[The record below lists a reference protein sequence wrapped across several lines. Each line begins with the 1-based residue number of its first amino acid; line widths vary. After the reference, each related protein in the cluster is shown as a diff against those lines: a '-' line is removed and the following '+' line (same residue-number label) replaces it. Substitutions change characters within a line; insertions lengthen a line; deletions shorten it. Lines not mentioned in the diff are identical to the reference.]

1 MKKLV
6 ERAELLMEA
15 LPYIQLFK
23 NKTIVV
29 KYGGSAMGDDDTV
42 ESILLD
48 ITLLKY
54 VGMHPIIV
62 HGGGVAVN
70 EMLKQLNVE
79 SKFHNGLRITDDDTI
94 DVASMV
100 LIGQVNTNL
109 VAMLNRMGA
118 QAVGLSGISAKLI
131 EAEKMAT
138 VDGVDLGHVGHVTKI
153 NVKLLEAMMK
163 LDYIPVIAPIGI
175 GPDGE
180 KYNINADTA
189 AGEVAAA
196 LKAEKI
202 VFMTDVDGI
211 QTNPKDPKTL
221 LNRFSASQ
229 GLELIEKGVVQ
240 GGMLPKLQAC
250 MRAVESGVD
259 RAHIINGNISHSLLL
274 EVFTDTGIGTMVTK

>member
-54 VGMHPIIV
+54 VGMHPIVV
-62 HGGGVAVN
+62 HGGGIAVN
-70 EMLKQLNVE
+70 EMLRKLNVE

-109 VAMLNRMGA
+109 VAMLNKMGA

-131 EAEKMAT
+131 EAEKMAP

-211 QTNPKDPKTL
+211 QTNQKDPKTL

-229 GLELIEKGVVQ
+229 GLELIEKGIVQ

>member
-1 MKKLV
+1 MKKMV

-70 EMLKQLNVE
+70 EMLGKLHVE
-79 SKFHNGLRITDDDTI
+79 SKFHNGLRITDDGTI
-94 DVASMV
+94 DVAAMV

-109 VAMLNRMGA
+109 VAMLNKMGA
-118 QAVGLSGISAKLI
+118 PAVGLSGLSAKLI
-131 EAEKMAT
+131 EAQKMPP
-138 VDGVDLGHVGHVTKI
+138 VDGVDLGHVGSVTKI
-153 NVKLLEAMMK
+153 NIKLLDSLMK
-163 LDYIPVIAPIGI
+163 MDYIPVIAPIGI

-229 GLELIEKGVVQ
+229 GMELIEKGVVQ
-240 GGMLPKLQAC
+240 GGMLPKLHAC

>member
-70 EMLKQLNVE
+70 EMLKKLDVE
-79 SKFHNGLRITDDDTI
+79 TKFHNGLRITDDDAI

-109 VAMLNRMGA
+109 VAMLNKMGA

-153 NVKLLEAMMK
+153 NVKLLESMMK

-221 LNRFSASQ
+221 LSRFSAAQ
-229 GLELIEKGVVQ
+229 GIELIEKGVVQ

>member
-62 HGGGVAVN
+62 HGGGIAVN
-70 EMLKQLNVE
+70 QMLSNLDVE
-79 SKFHNGLRITDDDTI
+79 SKFHNGLRITDDNVI
-94 DVASMV
+94 DVAAMV

-109 VAMLNRMGA
+109 VGMLNKMGA
-118 QAVGLSGISAKLI
+118 QAVGLSGLSAKLI
-131 EAEKMAT
+131 EAEKMPP
-138 VDGVDLGHVGHVTKI
+138 VDGVDLGHVGKVTKI
-153 NVKLLEAMMK
+153 NAKLLEALMK

-221 LNRFSASQ
+221 LSRFSASQ
-229 GLELIEKGVVQ
+229 GVDLIEKGVVQ

>member
-1 MKKLV
+1 MKKSV

-62 HGGGVAVN
+62 HGGGIAVN
-70 EMLKQLNVE
+70 EMLSKLNVE

-94 DVASMV
+94 DVAAMV

-109 VAMLNRMGA
+109 VSMLNKMGA

-131 EAEKMAT
+131 EAEKMAV
-138 VDGVDLGHVGHVTKI
+138 VDGIDLGHVGHVTKI

-221 LNRFSASQ
+221 LSRFSASQ

-274 EVFTDTGIGTMVTK
+274 EVFTDTGIGTMVNK

>member
-62 HGGGVAVN
+62 HGGGIAVN
-70 EMLKQLNVE
+70 EMLGKLNVA
-79 SKFHNGLRITDDDTI
+79 SKFHQGLRITDDDAI
-94 DVASMV
+94 DVAAMV

-109 VAMLNRMGA
+109 VAMLNKMGA

-131 EAEKMAT
+131 EAEKMT
-138 VDGVDLGHVGHVTKI
+138 PVDGVDLGHVGNVTKI

-211 QTNPKDPKTL
+211 QTNPKDSKTL
-221 LNRFSASQ
+221 LSRFSASQ

-240 GGMLPKLQAC
+240 GGMLPKLKAC

>member
-29 KYGGSAMGDDDTV
+29 KYGGSAMGDDETV

-70 EMLKQLNVE
+70 EMLKKLDVE
-79 SKFHNGLRITDDDTI
+79 SRFHNGLRITDDDTI

-109 VAMLNRMGA
+109 VAMLNKMGA

-131 EAEKMAT
+131 EAEKIAN

-153 NVKLLEAMMK
+153 NVKLLDSMMK

-180 KYNINADTA
+180 QYNINADTA

-221 LNRFSASQ
+221 LSRFSASQ
-229 GLELIEKGVVQ
+229 GIELIEKGVVQ

>member
-1 MKKLV
+1 MKKAT
-6 ERAELLMEA
+6 ERANLLMEA

-29 KYGGSAMGDDDTV
+29 KYGGSAMADDDTV
-42 ESILLD
+42 ESILMD
-48 ITLLKY
+48 ITLLKF

-70 EMLKQLNVE
+70 QMLEKLNVTPR
-79 SKFHNGLRITDDDTI
+79 FHKGLRITDDDTI
-94 DVASMV
+94 DVAAMV

-109 VAMLNRMGA
+109 VSILNKLGA
-118 QAVGLSGISAKLI
+118 PAIGLSGLSAKLI
-131 EAEKMAT
+131 EAEKNPPL
-138 VDGVDLGHVGHVTKI
+138 DGVDLGHVGRITHI
-153 NVKLLEAMMK
+153 NAKFLDSLMR
-163 LDYIPVIAPIGI
+163 LDYIPVVAPIGI

-189 AGEVAAA
+189 AGEIAAA
-196 LKAEKI
+196 VKAEKI

-211 QTNPKDPKTL
+211 QKDPKDPKTL
-221 LNRFSASQ
+221 ISRFAAGQ
-229 GLELIEKGVVQ
+229 AQELIEKGIVG

-250 MRAVESGVD
+250 LRAVESGVD

-274 EVFTDTGIGTMVTK
+274 EVFTDTGIGTMVTR

>member
-1 MKKLV
+1 MKKSV

-62 HGGGVAVN
+62 HGGGIAVN
-70 EMLKQLNVE
+70 EMLGKLHVE
-79 SKFHNGLRITDDDTI
+79 SKFHNGLRITDDDAI
-94 DVASMV
+94 DVAAMV

-109 VAMLNRMGA
+109 VAMLNKMGA
-118 QAVGLSGISAKLI
+118 PAVGLSGLSAKLI
-131 EAEKMAT
+131 EAEKMPP
-138 VDGVDLGHVGHVTKI
+138 VGGVDLGHVGHVTKI
-153 NVKLLEAMMK
+153 NVKLLESMMK

-221 LNRFSASQ
+221 LNRFSAIQ

-240 GGMLPKLQAC
+240 GGMLPKLKAC

>member
-70 EMLKQLNVE
+70 DMLGKLNVQ
-79 SKFHNGLRITDDDTI
+79 SKFHKGLRVTDDDTI
-94 DVASMV
+94 DVAAMV

-109 VAMLNRMGA
+109 VSMLNKMGA
-118 QAVGLSGISAKLI
+118 PAIGLSGLSAKLI
-131 EAEKMAT
+131 EAQKMPP
-138 VDGVDLGHVGHVTKI
+138 VDGVDLGHVGNVTKI
-153 NVKLLEAMMK
+153 NIKLLDALMK

-221 LNRFSASQ
+221 LSRFSASQ
-229 GLELIEKGVVQ
+229 GLELIEKGIVQ
-240 GGMLPKLQAC
+240 GGMLPKLKAC

>member
-54 VGMHPIIV
+54 VGMHPVIV

-70 EMLKQLNVE
+70 EMLSKLNVE
-79 SKFHNGLRITDDDTI
+79 PKFHKGLRITDDDTI
-94 DVASMV
+94 DVASLV

-109 VAMLNRMGA
+109 VAMLNKMGA

-131 EAEKMAT
+131 EAEKMAP

-153 NVKLLEAMMK
+153 NVKLLESLLK

-211 QTNPKDPKTL
+211 QTNPQDPRTL
-221 LNRFSASQ
+221 LSRFSASQ

-240 GGMLPKLQAC
+240 GGMLPKLEAC

-259 RAHIINGNISHSLLL
+259 RAHIINGNVVHSLLL
-274 EVFTDTGIGTMVTK
+274 EVFTDTGIGTMVSK

>member
-1 MKKLV
+1 
-6 ERAELLMEA
+6 MEA

-70 EMLKQLNVE
+70 EMLTKLNVE

-109 VAMLNRMGA
+109 VAMLNKMGA

-131 EAEKMAT
+131 EAEKMAPL
-138 VDGVDLGHVGHVTKI
+138 DGVDLGHVGHVTKI

-180 KYNINADTA
+180 KYNINADTV

-211 QTNPKDPKTL
+211 QTNQKDPKTL

-229 GLELIEKGVVQ
+229 GQDLIDKGVVQ
-240 GGMLPKLQAC
+240 GGMLPKLKAC
-250 MRAVESGVD
+250 MLAVESGVD

>member
-70 EMLKQLNVE
+70 EMLKKLDVE

-109 VAMLNRMGA
+109 VAMLNKMGA

-131 EAEKMAT
+131 EAEKIAN

-153 NVKLLEAMMK
+153 NVKLLESMMK

-221 LNRFSASQ
+221 LSRFSASQ
-229 GLELIEKGVVQ
+229 GIELIEKGVVQ

>member
-54 VGMHPIIV
+54 VGMHPIVV
-62 HGGGVAVN
+62 HGGGAAVN
-70 EMLKQLNVE
+70 DMLGKLNVE
-79 SKFHNGLRITDDDTI
+79 SKFYKGLRVTDDNTI
-94 DVASMV
+94 DVAAMV

-118 QAVGLSGISAKLI
+118 MAIGLSGLSAKLI
-131 EAEKMAT
+131 EAEKT
-138 VDGVDLGHVGHVTKI
+138 PLLDGVDLGNVGKVTNI
-153 NVKLLEAMMK
+153 NVKLLESMMK

-211 QTNPKDPKTL
+211 QTNPKNPKTL

-229 GLELIEKGVVQ
+229 GQELIEKGVVE

-250 MRAVESGVD
+250 LRAVESGVD
-259 RAHIINGNISHSLLL
+259 RAHIINGKIAHSLLL